1 MDSRLKF
8 PLTHSLLLLLC
19 YAAAVVP
26 GSAAPEYRRSR
37 APVTYYPQPN
47 DFPNEQLYH
56 AYVVIQRFKNT
67 ITCDPRHITSSWIGH
82 NICGKTTYVGFECAT
97 LPGHGNNNLT
107 VTSVSFDGFGLCAP
121 RLEGFIDQLP
131 NLALFQASANNFGGD
146 IPSLA
151 GLDYLLK
158 IQIIDKYA
166 QADFSVGTPQRPDFL
181 YLCLKDLLCRL
192 ENTLHKEV
200 LPEYT
205 NAKAL
210 LLNNNFQSGSLPAN
224 LGFSKLSYLAL
235 ANNNFSGTIP
245 PSIQHLQGSLL
256 EILLLNNQL
265 SGCLPHELGMLT
277 NAAVIDAGMNHLTG
291 PIPSSF
297 SCLSSVEQLNLAGN
311 RLYGEVPDA
320 LCKLAAGPAGR
331 LANLSLSGNY
341 FTSIGPACAAMIKD
355 GVLDV
360 TKNCIPGLDNQR
372 RPVEC
377 AAFLSQ
383 PKTMCRA
390 SSTQVTCPAAASQ
403 NAAARGNRMARDYY
417 SYVTYA
423 TLHG

>member
-1 MDSRLKF
+1 MLSSRLGNNVDNRLKF

-37 APVTYYPQPN
+37 APATYYPQPN

-67 ITCDPRHITSSWIGH
+67 ITCDPRQTSSWIGH
-82 NICGKTTYVGFECAT
+82 NICE
-97 LPGHGNNNLT
+97 
-107 VTSVSFDGFGLCAP
+107 
-121 RLEGFIDQLP
+121 
-131 NLALFQASANNFGGD
+131 
-146 IPSLA
+146 
-151 GLDYLLK
+151 
-158 IQIIDKYA
+158 
-166 QADFSVGTPQRPDFL
+166 
-181 YLCLKDLLCRL
+181 
-192 ENTLHKEV
+192 
-200 LPEYT
+200 
-205 NAKAL
+205 
-210 LLNNNFQSGSLPAN
+210 SGSLPAN

-277 NAAVIDAGMNHLTG
+277 NAAVIDAGMNQLTC

-297 SCLSSVEQLNLAGN
+297 SCVSSVEQLNLAGN

-320 LCKLAAGPAGR
+320 LFMFAAGPAGR
-331 LANLSLSGNY
+331 LANLSLFGNY
-341 FTSIGPACAAMIKD
+341 FTSIGPVCAAMIKD

-360 TKNCIPGLDNQR
+360 NKNCIPGLDNQR

-403 NAAARGNRMARDYY
+403 NAAARGNRKARDYY
-417 SYVTYA
+417 S
-423 TLHG
+423 